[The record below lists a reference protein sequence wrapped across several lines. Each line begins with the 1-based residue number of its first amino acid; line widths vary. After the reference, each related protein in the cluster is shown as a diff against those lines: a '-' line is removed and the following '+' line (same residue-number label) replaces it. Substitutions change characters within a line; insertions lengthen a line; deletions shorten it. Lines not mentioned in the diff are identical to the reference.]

1 MIKSMTG
8 FASLTRD
15 DEAAAIAVTVKG
27 VNHRFLDLQLR
38 SPAALAAIEARLR
51 AVVQRYVA
59 RGRVELSISLQS
71 RKTAAVDVDVNEAV
85 IEGIAS
91 ALDRARER
99 GLVSGTLSPGDI
111 LRFPQAV
118 TIRERA
124 DEGGIDERLGGAVES
139 AVAAAL
145 EEFDRMRAKEGEH
158 LRADLDRRRAQL
170 GALFEQAAAKAA
182 DGEEALR
189 ARLTERVKD
198 LRTDPSVDEAAIA
211 QEIVRFA
218 NRSDLTEETVRF
230 RGHLEHWRALSDSEE
245 PCGRKLDF
253 LLQEMN
259 REVNTL
265 GSKAEGAGVPEL
277 VVALKA
283 ELEKM
288 REQVQNV
295 E

>member
-1 MIKSMTG
+1 MTG

-38 SPAALAAIEARLR
+38 APAALAASEARLR
-51 AVVQRYVA
+51 ATVQRHVA

-85 IEGIAS
+85 IEGLAS

-99 GLVSGTLSPGDI
+99 GLVSGALSPGDI

-118 TIRERA
+118 TVRERT
-124 DEGGIDERLGGAVES
+124 DEGGVDDRLVDAVES
-139 AVAAAL
+139 AVVAAL
-145 EEFDRMRAKEGEH
+145 EEFDRMRAKEGQH
-158 LRADLDRRRAQL
+158 LRADLDRRRAHL

-182 DGEEALR
+182 EGEGTLR
-189 ARLTERVKD
+189 ARLTERVRELGAD
-198 LRTDPSVDEAAIA
+198 ASVDEAALA

-218 NRSDLTEETVRF
+218 NRSDITEETVRF
-230 RGHLEHWRALSDSEE
+230 RGHLEHWRALSESEE